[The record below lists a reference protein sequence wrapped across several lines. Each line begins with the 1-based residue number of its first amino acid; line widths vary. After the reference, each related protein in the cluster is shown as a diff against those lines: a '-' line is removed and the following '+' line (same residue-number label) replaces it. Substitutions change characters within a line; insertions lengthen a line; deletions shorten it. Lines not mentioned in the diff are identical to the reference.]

1 MALPLHPPVAN
12 HDGSG
17 MSGMMLLMA
26 IGWLVVIGAVAA
38 GMWWLL
44 KHRRRAGDPA
54 LDALRERYARGE
66 ISREEFE
73 NRRRDLAA

>member
-1 MALPLHPPVAN
+1 
-12 HDGSG
+12 
-17 MSGMMLLMA
+17 MMLLMA

-54 LDALRERYARGE
+54 LAFLVVPGLARQLTHE
-66 ISREEFE
+66 PSVMRHI
-73 NRRRDLAA
+73 